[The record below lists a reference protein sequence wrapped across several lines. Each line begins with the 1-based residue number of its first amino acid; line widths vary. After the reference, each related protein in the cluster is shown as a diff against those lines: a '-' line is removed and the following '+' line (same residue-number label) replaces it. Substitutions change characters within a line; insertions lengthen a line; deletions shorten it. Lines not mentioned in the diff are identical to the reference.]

1 MICMNTFA
9 ATHARVSAYLE
20 ALGPDQQFDKRG
32 LRLRDLIAQA
42 SAAAPAY
49 NAAMSA
55 LTAEL
60 EAIEHE
66 RAASEPSKAAEPS
79 RAKGRR

>member
-1 MICMNTFA
+1 MICMNSFA

-20 ALGPDQQFDKRG
+20 ALGPDQQFDKRA

-42 SAAAPAY
+42 SAAAPAS

-60 EAIEHE
+60 EALDAE
-66 RAASEPSKAAEPS
+66 RGANELTEPKAK
-79 RAKGRR
+79 AKGKR